1 MNNSKV
7 ITGKQLKDMLLGA
20 YHSFE
25 KNFEAINDLNVF
37 PVPDGDTGT
46 NMMHT
51 MASVAKAISA
61 MSDEAEAGGEHLL
74 VQEPVDAHADQ
85 AQIAGG
91 QGQRRLGPQLDHHLL
106 QQGADPARP
115 DAQPP
120 LDPGDRR
127 LVARD
132 QRDPQVGAVTTTP
145 PEAFSSEVASA

>member
-61 MSDEAEAGGEHLL
+61 MSDEAEAVNHLL
-74 VQEPVDAHADQ
+74 STR
-85 AQIAGG
+85 GG
-91 QGQRRLGPQLDHHLL
+91 
-106 QQGADPARP
+106 ARSET
-115 DAQPP
+115 AAC
-120 LDPGDRR
+120 LRFFFVHGKTA
-127 LVARD
+127 AR
-132 QRDPQVGAVTTTP
+132 
-145 PEAFSSEVASA
+145 